1 MIIGRLHT
9 RRPVYTHEWSLC
21 DYGMQTSESGYE
33 QPDHGSIYSVES
45 TTGSKNMANC
55 RMHRNSTNQF
65 HRIKL
70 IEWSSNAQPSACPTE
85 GTHVRQRTW
94 KASKGDFLSRKLSS
108 RRIHSKRLPNRR
120 LTSRRLPMLSVL
132 ENVLW
137 IIWIFKLTAW
147 LPGLVGVY
155 YWRIFGEISVNLVN
169 LVDSNSSRKD
179 LKKFLLG
186 LKQIL

>member
-1 MIIGRLHT
+1 MSSLFVFNIAPSVFIKINDKMIIGRLHT

-120 LTSRRLPMLSVL
+120 LTSRRLPMRLRERSL
-132 ENVLW
+132 NHLN
-137 IIWIFKLTAW
+137 I
-147 LPGLVGVY
+147 
-155 YWRIFGEISVNLVN
+155 
-169 LVDSNSSRKD
+169 
-179 LKKFLLG
+179 
-186 LKQIL
+186 